1 MALSDSD
8 QENGISLWTDVLR
21 AQAKRTRVVGQST
34 AQSRLSQLA
43 EALAAGAFLAGELD
57 VDEDESE
64 ELDDSFVELD
74 DESLFDESLFDEFD
88 EEETVLELL
97 SRESVA

>member
-1 MALSDSD
+1 M
-8 QENGISLWTDVLR
+8 V
-21 AQAKRTRVVGQST
+21 
-34 AQSRLSQLA
+34 
-43 EALAAGAFLAGELD
+43 GELD

-74 DESLFDESLFDEFD
+74 DESLLDDASLLDESLFDEFD

-97 SRESVA
+97 ARESVA